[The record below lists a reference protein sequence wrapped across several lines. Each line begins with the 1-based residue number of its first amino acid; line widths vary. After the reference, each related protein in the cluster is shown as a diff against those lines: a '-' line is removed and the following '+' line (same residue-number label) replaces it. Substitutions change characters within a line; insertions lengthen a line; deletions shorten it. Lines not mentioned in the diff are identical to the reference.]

1 MEDFYN
7 PVEVAEDLKAF
18 ERRLTEYV
26 SSLSYTTTRWRIILS
41 LSALF
46 ATFGAW
52 GVIIDDVN
60 HVSILQSLWYH
71 KLFTLSCC
79 NLLVLF
85 MMGIHRRVFAPS
97 IILSRTRIVLQDYN
111 MSCDEKG
118 RLILRARPLA
128 GVDG

>member
-1 MEDFYN
+1 MIS
-7 PVEVAEDLKAF
+7 VILQCVDLKAF

-52 GVIIDDVN
+52 GVIIDD

-111 MSCDEKG
+111 MSCDE
-118 RLILRARPLA
+118 
-128 GVDG
+128 V